1 LEPKVDK
8 FLLRMPAELKSK
20 VEQIAK
26 DDRRSLNTQLI
37 IAVEQFVNSY
47 GDKGQ
52 YSKEVN

>member
-1 LEPKVDK
+1 MDK
-8 FLLRMPAELKSK
+8 FLLRLPAELKSK